1 MAAKEVST
9 KEATTRLIIMIMTT
23 ITIGFF
29 SRQGLSR
36 MSKLV
41 NVPIVLLLL
50 SSALIVEIA
59 TLNHSNIL
67 VDATSCLPEAFRID
81 CHPDLNPNQEECLR
95 RGCCWQEDKSQQEYQ
110 LPLVGKP
117 SCFFPSDY
125 DCYDF
130 KSIELEEEEHQQ
142 QQQQQHLEKD
152 NAVKSEQNDSND
164 NNNNK
169 DESFSTEQ
177 ESLLQR
183 QKRSFGSFRLIRTRK
198 QSCSNLSSFTDEA
211 SLIEVEIT
219 VHGNSLLNIK
229 ISEPDK
235 ARFEPSLPEI
245 KLPKRNEFQKRDYIY
260 DKNGRRWLKID
271 QLLVGLVNQQQQQ
284 QRHDD
289 LYDEYDKNDV
299 DKRGK
304 FNTSSESSSE
314 SSSSSA
320 SSSHLNSPYSVLKL
334 IHPSSGVVLFETDLA
349 KLIYSRQ
356 FIQLPTYLPSSYI
369 YGFGQHMGDSLL
381 KTSENY
387 YAKSYTMFNYGHP
400 PKPDGKTAYSS
411 YPFYINLAQLNYDD
425 HDHSDT
431 TKSLNKSENFEWK
444 RKIMA
449 TGGLMLNSNAMDI
462 LLHSNIG
469 DYNGDDGNG
478 NDNDKKKESQDK
490 SNQMKEDRT
499 RRDKSKSKI
508 QRAALTWRL
517 TGGLVNLF
525 IFVGPSPHE
534 VVDQYQTLV
543 GAPTLPSP
551 WTLGYHQSRL
561 NYRDLMA
568 IKLAWARTRYSGI
581 PIESIW
587 TDIDFLW
594 RGTSYSLDNLE
605 LNQLIN
611 TFKDDFDM
619 HYVSIVDPAISIK
632 EEMSSYEPFKLAKSF
647 DLFATTYLNKD
658 NESMSDKES
667 KIATVT
673 TWTESKKSALLDFTN
688 PLAVDYLKFILNQY
702 KQQLNFDGL
711 WLDMNEPE
719 VFSNE
724 PDENGIVCSNDES
737 LPYLPG
743 KRNLNDRTLCMSANF
758 YAGQHKNIHNLYA
771 FYQSKAH
778 FEALKALNQSMR
790 PFIISRSQFVGQGKY
805 SGTWLGDLDSSYEHL
820 RWSLIGM
827 IESNWFG
834 QPLVGADI
842 CGFFGTPTDDLCAR
856 WFSLGSF
863 YPLSRNHNEGS
874 SKDQDPGS
882 LGEQVQRAARVALLR
897 RYSMLPYIYS
907 LFYENYLK
915 TRPVIRSILFEFF
928 GKFFL
933 TLNLEDLPQIDDQ
946 FMLGSAIMIAPILD
960 EDKESRSVYIP
971 PGKWYDLSI
980 GLPGTNMNDS
990 PYNALI
996 SNWPQVYKSKRVVN
1010 LRKLIECN
1018 NEKGCWMKDQ
1028 YTPVGSL
1035 NIYLRGGHIIPTF
1048 YEFSHETSINSL
1060 WKEASFFLEIA
1071 LDENQGAVG
1080 SLYWDDGYSEPEA
1093 VKYNYANFWVSK
1105 NRLVIS
1111 ALEERSSV
1119 EMKFN
1124 GFIVYGV
1131 EKTDNFTAS
1140 IMYKDVLLKYKYFGD
1155 TKVLTCQ
1162 FVSPSNENELL
1173 QSLIIKRF
1181 DSLIFTW

>member
-1 MAAKEVST
+1 
-9 KEATTRLIIMIMTT
+9 MIMTT
-23 ITIGFF
+23 IMIGFF
-29 SRQGLSR
+29 SRQSLPR
-36 MSKLV
+36 MSTLV
-41 NVPIVLLLL
+41 NIPIALLLL
-50 SSALIVEIA
+50 FSA
-59 TLNHSNIL
+59 TLIIAISTLNDSNIL

-81 CHPDLNPNQEECLR
+81 CHPDLNPSQEGCLR
-95 RGCCWQEDKSQQEYQ
+95 RGCCWQEDESQQNHE
-110 LPLVGKP
+110 LPFVGKP

-130 KSIELEEEEHQQ
+130 KSIEFEEEEHHHHH
-142 QQQQQHLEKD
+142 QQQHLGKD
-152 NAVKSEQNDSND
+152 DAVKSDQNNSND
-164 NNNNK
+164 NNNNNNNNK

-183 QKRSFGSFRLIRTRK
+183 QKRSSGSFRLVRTRK
-198 QSCSNLSSFTDEA
+198 QSCSNLSGFTDEA

-219 VHGNSLLNIK
+219 VHGNYLFNIK

-245 KLPKRNEFQKRDYIY
+245 KLPKKNEFRKRDYIY
-260 DKNGRRWLKID
+260 DKNGIKWLKIN
-271 QLLVGLVNQQQQQ
+271 QLLVGLVNQQQ
-284 QRHDD
+284 HDD
-289 LYDEYDKNDV
+289 LCDEHDKNDV
-299 DKRGK
+299 DKKGR
-304 FNTSSESSSE
+304 FNTSSESSS
-314 SSSSSA
+314 SSNSE
-320 SSSHLNSPYSVLKL
+320 SSHLNSPYSVLKL

-381 KTSENY
+381 KTSEKY

-400 PKPDGKTAYSS
+400 PKPNGRTAYSS
-411 YPFYINLAQLNYDD
+411 YPFYINLAQLNYDHD
-425 HDHSDT
+425 HDSASDT
-431 TKSLNKSENFEWK
+431 TRNLNKSKNFEWK

-469 DYNGDDGNG
+469 SDYNGGGCVSDFDDNNG
-478 NDNDKKKESQDK
+478 NDSDKKEESGDNSSERK
-490 SNQMKEDRT
+490 RKRKG
-499 RRDKSKSKI
+499 KSKNE
-508 QRAALTWRL
+508 RAAITWRL

-534 VVDQYQTLV
+534 VIDQYQTLV

-594 RGTSYSLDNLE
+594 RGTSYSLDNPE

-611 TFKDDFDM
+611 IFKDDFDM
-619 HYVSIVDPAISIK
+619 HYVPIVDPAISIK
-632 EEMSSYEPFKLAKSF
+632 EEMSSYEPLKLAKSF
-647 DLFATTYLNKD
+647 DLFATTTYLNKGN
-658 NESMSDKES
+658 NENTSDKES

-688 PLAVDYLKFILNQY
+688 PIVVDYLKFILNQY

-724 PDENGIVCSNDES
+724 PDENGIVCSNDEL

-743 KRNLNDRTLCMSANF
+743 KRNLNERTLCMSANF
-758 YAGQHKNIHNLYA
+758 YAGQHKDIHNLYA

-842 CGFFGTPTDDLCAR
+842 CGFFGTTTDDLCAR
-856 WFSLGSF
+856 WFSLGAF

-897 RYSMLPYIYS
+897 KYSMLPYLYS

-915 TRPVIRSILFEFF
+915 TRPVIRSILFEFYHT
-928 GKFFL
+928 FFL

-946 FMLGSAIMIAPILD
+946 FMLGPAIMIAPVLD
-960 EDKESRSVYIP
+960 ENKESRSVYFP

-980 GLPGTNMNDS
+980 GLPGTNMNEGL
-990 PYNALI
+990 YNALK

-1035 NIYLRGGHIIPTF
+1035 NVYLRGGQIIPTF
-1048 YEFSHETSINSL
+1048 YEINHETSINSL

-1071 LDENQGAVG
+1071 LDENQGALG

-1093 VKYNYANFWVSK
+1093 FKYNYANFWVSK

-1111 ALEERSSV
+1111 ALEERSNAM
-1119 EMKFN
+1119 MKFD

-1140 IMYKDVLLKYKYFGD
+1140 IMYKDVLLKYNYFGD

-1162 FVSPSNENELL
+1162 FISPSSENEHL
-1173 QSLIIKRF
+1173 QLTMKRF